1 MMMFR
6 LQALFKNS
14 DVLVQ
19 PGPVTGKN
27 GHTQYINICYRVG
40 FGSCPIEDP

>member
-1 MMMFR
+1 MFR